1 MHIKSTS
8 RKIVDQSIHRAMHT
22 RIFHVT
28 AGHVEQ
34 FTHAVRWEGPE
45 EELEYEVTRERSRR

>member
-8 RKIVDQSIHRAMHT
+8 RKIVDQSIEEVHRAMYT

-28 AGHVEQ
+28 TGHVEQ
-34 FTHAVRWEGPE
+34 STHVRWEGPE
-45 EELEYEVTRERSRR
+45 EELEYI